1 MVKQLN
7 LQKKHLRIVKKKE
20 KNIIKQVS
28 FEILENKNDGRKFV
42 IRQIF

>member
-1 MVKQLN
+1 MIKQLK

-20 KNIIKQVS
+20 KKIIKQVS
-28 FEILENKNDGRKFV
+28 FEILENENDGRKIV